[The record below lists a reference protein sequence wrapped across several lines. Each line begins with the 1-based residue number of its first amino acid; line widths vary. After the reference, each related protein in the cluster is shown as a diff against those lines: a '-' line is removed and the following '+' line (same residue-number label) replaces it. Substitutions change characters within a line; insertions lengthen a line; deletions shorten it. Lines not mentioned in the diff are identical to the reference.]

1 MLRVV
6 EIFTS
11 IQGESTQ
18 AGRKCF
24 FIRLEGCNL
33 SCRYCD
39 TLYAASGGVEKSIG
53 ELVSAAESSGTRL
66 VEITGGEPLFQ
77 QETPLLCEALLSAGF
92 EVMMETNGSL
102 PIDRVSEKVRRIV
115 DYKLPDS
122 GMHHLMFEENFR
134 KITAHDEVKFVV
146 SSRRDFE
153 YAEEVCRRFELA
165 ERTGNLLVSPVW
177 GNFEFSELA
186 QWILE
191 SDQPLR
197 MQLQFHKIIW
207 GNRPGV

>member
-6 EIFTS
+6 ETFTS

-33 SCRYCD
+33 SCTYCD
-39 TLYAASGGVEKSIG
+39 TLYAASGGVEKSVT
-53 ELVSAAESSGTRL
+53 ELVAAAESSGTRL
-66 VEITGGEPLFQ
+66 VEITGGEPLVQ
-77 QETPLLCEALLSAGF
+77 QETPALCDALLAAGF

-102 PIDRVSEKVRRIV
+102 PIDRIPEQVRRIV

-122 GMHHLMFEENFR
+122 GMHQKMLEENFR
-134 KITAHDEVKFVV
+134 KITPHDEVKFVV

-153 YAEEVCRRFELA
+153 YAEEICRRLELS
-165 ERTGNLLVSPVW
+165 RKTGNLLVSPVW

-197 MQLQFHKIIW
+197 MQLQLHKLIW
-207 GNRPGV
+207 GTRPGV